1 MQGGNA
7 RQRGKIAGVR
17 GGRERQCGKTTG
29 VRGSREREADLSP
42 ECHTDVIMPQP
53 YIPIFV
59 GEKEKKTE
67 TATSKLFSG
76 FTRGNARFSPTET
89 LPFPS

>member
-7 RQRGKIAGVR
+7 RQRGKTAGVHGDR
-17 GGRERQCGKTTG
+17 G
-29 VRGSREREADLSP
+29 READLSP

-59 GEKEKKTE
+59 DEKEKKTE

-76 FTRGNARFSPTET
+76 FTRGNARFSPHRNPAVSFVKRKS
-89 LPFPS
+89 LLFIHGS

>member
-1 MQGGNA
+1 MPGGNA
-7 RQRGKIAGVR
+7 RQRGKTAGVHGGRGRQRGKTAGVR
-17 GGRERQCGKTTG
+17 GG
-29 VRGSREREADLSP
+29 REREADLSP

-59 GEKEKKTE
+59 DEKEKKTE